1 MGNMHRQRKTSAC
14 SYSIHRGWRSK
25 WLKCYMSVKI
35 HSKNE
40 VLDSS
45 EPVLVDFSA
54 VWCQPCKMLDPI
66 VKQLAGEWDGKVKV
80 VKIDADENPNLVMQF
95 GVMGIPTLLFFKG
108 GEIKERIT
116 GFCRKTNW
124 SQGSPLISTDSI
136 LLAKSTKDF
145 RRVLSCLIISHE
157 QVQFGKIHPGG
168 KSMLRGATET
178 IRFFRKTNTSVS
190 SGSSSNS
197 RLHDNSC

>member
-1 MGNMHRQRKTSAC
+1 MASIPVEVRMTEMLHVTEDTFKTQ
-14 SYSIHRGWRSK
+14 
-25 WLKCYMSVKI
+25 
-35 HSKNE
+35 

-80 VKIDADENPNLVMQF
+80 VKIDADENPNLMMQF

-116 GFCRKTNW
+116 GFM
-124 SQGSPLISTDSI
+124 P
-136 LLAKSTKDF
+136 KDKL
-145 RRVLSCLIISHE
+145 V
-157 QVQFGKIHPGG
+157 
-168 KSMLRGATET
+168 A
-178 IRFFRKTNTSVS
+178 RFTPHFN
-190 SGSSSNS
+190 
-197 RLHDNSC
+197 